1 MTERTKAQKE
11 AYERWEE
18 VDRKMHTLDVQGKVR
33 TPEYHIL
40 GKRYRVLEQ
49 KMIVEDE
56 KAALAKVEAEL
67 AERKRLLSLGQKE
80 LKRRQE
86 ELQDA
91 KEYFGMSKSKSK
103 GGKI

>member
-1 MTERTKAQKE
+1 MMEKTKAQKE

-18 VDRKMHTLDVQGKVR
+18 VDRKMRALEAQGKAR
-33 TPEYHIL
+33 TPEYYIL

-56 KAALAKVEAEL
+56 KAALARVMAEL
-67 AERKRLLSLGQKE
+67 TERKRLLSLGQKE
-80 LKRRQE
+80 LERRQK
-86 ELQDA
+86 ELQDG
-91 KEYFGMSKSKSK
+91 KEHFGMSKSKSK